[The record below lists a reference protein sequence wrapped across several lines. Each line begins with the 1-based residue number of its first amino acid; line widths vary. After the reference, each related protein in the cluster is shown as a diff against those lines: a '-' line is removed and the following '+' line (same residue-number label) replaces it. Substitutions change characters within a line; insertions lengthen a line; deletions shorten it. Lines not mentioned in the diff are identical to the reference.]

1 VTKISID
8 NLQFAEKLLR
18 KSLNIGFEWS
28 ILEEAQQV
36 IDELQIMQEIFTQQ
50 ISVMKS
56 LKKIMQGM
64 CGDETK
70 PPVNAGI
77 AARRKAVER
86 VVSTIADME
95 QRRGELI
102 GMEKLQTK
110 TRAQVRCILTAV
122 CPHYLERFRGSNT
135 ARFCN

>member
-64 CGDETK
+64 CGDDTK
-70 PPVNAGI
+70 PPANAGI

-110 TRAQVRCILTAV
+110 TRGQV
-122 CPHYLERFRGSNT
+122 
-135 ARFCN
+135 